1 MPTPHEIAI
10 ELLALEKFNAHY
22 AARPHITERD
32 YSSIEFYRRMAADQ
46 MNGATHDHEALR
58 KAYGGSFE

>member
-22 AARPHITERD
+22 AARPHITTRD
-32 YSSIEFYRRMAADQ
+32 YSSIEFYRRVASDQ
-46 MNGATHDHEALR
+46 LSGVMHDHEALR
-58 KAYGGSFE
+58 KAMGGGFE

>member
-1 MPTPHEIAI
+1 MPTQHEIAI

-32 YSSIEFYRRMAADQ
+32 YSSIEFYRRMAADEL
-46 MNGATHDHEALR
+46 GSVTHDHEALR
-58 KAYGGSFE
+58 KAMGGSFE